1 MKLAMLGAPLPA
13 GDKVMT
19 KEIKKEDFRVLIA
32 YPNLSMMLT
41 PSYAIGLFTA
51 ILKEQKYDVDLFDCT
66 PYMPTY
72 EFVGKKDDEDS
83 AMISESMDES
93 ASATRAN
100 KFMASR
106 KFDPIKLFGEPKTDL
121 LGDFEKKLKEFRP
134 HALIVSTL
142 VEDTWPQ
149 VQDLMKVLSKYPDI
163 KSIVGGVF
171 PTMAPEEVIADD
183 NVQCIAEGEGE
194 EIVLEFCE
202 SVRKLIPPT
211 DIKGTRVK
219 NDDGEI
225 TCNPP
230 RTLVNINDIIPDFS
244 LFDKKRFLRPLG
256 AKIWNAIPIETYRGC
271 PYQCTFCNSPAQV
284 VMAKEK
290 KQGIFTRRKSMDT
303 LRRELESMV
312 EKYNPNFL
320 YINDDAF
327 MARPKAEL
335 AEFAEMY
342 KDFKLP
348 FWCQTRFEDVDEDK
362 IGWLRDVGL
371 YRMSFGL
378 EHGNEE
384 FRRKKLYRRITNESI
399 LKKAKILGDFNL
411 PYSINIIIGMP
422 YETREL
428 VFNTIDLTRDIAT
441 FDSIAVNI
449 FAPYRGTVLRKNA
462 IDEGWLDPTL
472 QASSFIEKSIL
483 TMPEPYLQPQEMLG
497 LQRVFPLYVTM
508 PESFHDE
515 IKRAEQFDE
524 TGNEIFERLSKKYYI
539 DKYGTSEAD
548 RMLTYAG

>member
-1 MKLAMLGAPLPA
+1 M
-13 GDKVMT
+13 
-19 KEIKKEDFRVLIA
+19 IKKNNFRVLIA

-41 PSYAIGLFTA
+41 PSYAVGLFTA
-51 ILKEQKYDVDLFDCT
+51 ILKEQGYIVDLFDCT

-72 EFVGKKDDEDS
+72 EFVGSKGEE
-83 AMISESMDES
+83 AESMDES

-106 KFDPIKLFGEPKTDL
+106 KFDPIKLFGDLKTDL
-121 LGDFEKKLKEFRP
+121 LGDFILKLEDFKP
-134 HALIVSTL
+134 NAVILSTV

-149 VQDLMKVLSKYPDI
+149 VQDLLKVLTNYPEI

-171 PTMAPEEVIADD
+171 PTMAPEDVIADK
-183 NVQCIAEGEGE
+183 NVQCISEGEGE
-194 EIVLEFCE
+194 HTVVDFCE
-202 SVRKLIPPT
+202 AVRNSIPP
-211 DIKGTRVK
+211 ININGTRAK
-219 NDDGEI
+219 DKDGKVI
-225 TCNPP
+225 CNPHRP
-230 RTLVNINDIIPDFS
+230 LVNVNDVIPDFS
-244 LFDKKRFLRPLG
+244 LFDERRFLRPLG

-284 VMAKEK
+284 VIAREKE
-290 KQGIFTRRKSMDT
+290 QGIYTRRKSMDT
-303 LRRELESMV
+303 LRRELEVMI
-312 EKYNPNFL
+312 ERYNPNFL

-335 AEFAEMY
+335 ADFVEMY

-348 FWCQTRFEDVDEDK
+348 FWCQTRFEDIDEEK
-362 IGWLRDVGL
+362 IDWCKEVGL

-384 FRRKKLYRRITNESI
+384 FRRKKLLRRMSNELI
-399 LKKAKILGDFNL
+399 LDKAKILGDYEI
-411 PYSINIIIGMP
+411 PYSLNIIIGMP

-428 VFNTIDLTRDIAT
+428 VFETINLARDMDT
-441 FDSIAVNI
+441 FDSLAVNI

-462 IDEGWLDPTL
+462 IDEGWLDPNK
-472 QASSFIEKSIL
+472 QATSFIAESIL
-483 TMPEPYLQPQEMLG
+483 EMPPPYLQPTEMLG

-508 PESFHDE
+508 PKSKHSD
-515 IKRAEQFDE
+515 IKRAESFDE
-524 TGNEIFERLSKKYYI
+524 VGNKLFEDLSKKYYI
-539 DKYGTSEAD
+539 NKYETDEAD

>member
-1 MKLAMLGAPLPA
+1 MKR
-13 GDKVMT
+13 
-19 KEIKKEDFRVLIA
+19 EDFRALII

-41 PSYAIGLFTA
+41 PSYAIGLWTT

-72 EFVGKKDDEDS
+72 EFIGKDDDETTK
-83 AMISESMDES
+83 IQESMDES

-100 KFMASR
+100 KLMASR
-106 KFDPIKLFGEPKTDL
+106 KYDPIKLFGSPKTDL
-121 LGDFEKKLKEFRP
+121 LGDFAAKLDEFKP
-134 HALIVSTL
+134 HVAIISTL

-149 VQDLMKVLSKYPDI
+149 AKDLLKVLSRYPEI

-171 PTMAPEEVIADD
+171 PTMVPDEVLSDP
-183 NVQCIAEGEGE
+183 NVHCVAEGEGE
-194 EIVLEFCE
+194 HTIPEFCE
-202 SVRKLIPPT
+202 AVRNGDSPVN
-211 DIKGTRVK
+211 IKGTRVK
-219 NDDGEI
+219 DELGVI
-225 TCNPP
+225 YVNPSRP
-230 RTLVNINDIIPDFS
+230 LTNINDIIPDFS
-244 LFDKKRFLRPLG
+244 LFDERRFLRPLG
-256 AKIWNAIPIETYRGC
+256 AKIWKAMPIETYRGC
-271 PYQCTFCNSPAQV
+271 PYKCAFCNSPTQV
-284 VMAKEK
+284 FIAKQK
-290 KQGIFTRRKSMDT
+290 NQGRYTRRKTMDT
-303 LRRELESMV
+303 LRRELGAMV
-312 EKYNPNFL
+312 ERYDPNFL

-327 MARPKAEL
+327 MARPKREVQ
-335 AEFAEMY
+335 EFAEMY

-362 IGWLRDVGL
+362 IGWLREVGL

-384 FRRKKLYRRITNESI
+384 YRKKKLFRNISNKAMVE
-399 LKKAKILGDFNL
+399 KAKILGDFEL

-428 VFNTIDLTRDIAT
+428 IFDTINLAKDIKT

-472 QASSFIEKSIL
+472 QATSFIEKSIL
-483 TMPEPYLQPQEMLG
+483 TMPKPYLQPEEMLG

-508 PESFHDE
+508 PESRYPE
-515 IKRAEQFDE
+515 IARAEKFDSI
-524 TGNEIFERLSKKYYI
+524 GNELFEKLSEKYYI
-539 DKYGTSEAD
+539 DKYGTSEAE